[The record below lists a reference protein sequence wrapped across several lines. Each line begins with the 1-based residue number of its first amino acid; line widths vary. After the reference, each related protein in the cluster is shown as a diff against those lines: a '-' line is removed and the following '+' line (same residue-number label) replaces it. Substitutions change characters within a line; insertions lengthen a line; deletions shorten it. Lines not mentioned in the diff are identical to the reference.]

1 MVPCRVALFPLE
13 EFFYVTLRFFL
24 GTLST
29 QSIHRSAPTRLPPDL
44 ALSSIL
50 PFRRAPLFLCR
61 CVPFS
66 LLFSFRALKKIPPRQ
81 PPPNLVRPSNPT
93 PPFEARVVEPTD
105 QTNHSQVS
113 ASASVRVVSISIS
126 ISTQPSPYARLV
138 SPVSPGLVLSSPG
151 LWGLPRLAAVACI
164 PAPTSIVYSLP
175 LHLPLRSPELDPVT
189 STTFPR
195 HRQRIVG
202 HLWSCVLGSN
212 KQKEFGIP
220 ARG

>member
-81 PPPNLVRPSNPT
+81 PPPQPRPSIDPD

-113 ASASVRVVSISIS
+113 ASVSVRVVSISIS

-138 SPVSPGLVLSSPG
+138 SPVSPGLVLSSSG
-151 LWGLPRLAAVACI
+151 SLGATSSGCSRLHSRTDIDRLLPPTPPSVALARARPCHLDNISTSPTANCWAFMVVCI
-164 PAPTSIVYSLP
+164 
-175 LHLPLRSPELDPVT
+175 
-189 STTFPR
+189 
-195 HRQRIVG
+195 RQ
-202 HLWSCVLGSN
+202 
-212 KQKEFGIP
+212 
-220 ARG
+220 